1 MGWGILSYALVA
13 ALVLILLSAGIE
25 DARRREIANWKNA
38 AIALMAPAWW
48 YFQGYGLSDT
58 AWQLGIALAVFAVF
72 AGAFHFGWMGG
83 GDVKM
88 IGALALWLPMQAVF
102 FMLMVMSVIG
112 GVLTLIMMLDHWRRK
127 APGAV
132 ETPYGV
138 AIAMASMI
146 ALSEPIF
153 NQFA

>member
-38 AIALMAPAWW
+38 AIALMAPLWW
-48 YFQGYGLSDT
+48 FLQGYGLAD
-58 AWQLGIALAVFAVF
+58 AGIQLVIALAVFAVF

-88 IGALALWLPMQAVF
+88 IGALALWLPMQALF

>member
-1 MGWGILSYALVA
+1 MDWGILSYALAA

-25 DARRREIANWKNA
+25 DARTREIANWKNA

-48 YFQGYGLSDT
+48 YIQGYGLSD
-58 AWQLGIALAVFAVF
+58 AAIQFGIALAVFAVF
-72 AGAFHFGWMGG
+72 VGAFHFGWMGG

-88 IGALALWLPMQAVF
+88 IVALALWLPGQTLLS
-102 FMLMVMSVIG
+102 MLVIMSVIG

-153 NQFA
+153 NQFT

>member
-1 MGWGILSYALVA
+1 MGWGILSYVLGG

-25 DARRREIANWKNA
+25 DARTREIANWKNA

-48 YFQGYGLSDT
+48 WVLGYGWADV
-58 AWQLGIALAVFAVF
+58 AWQVGIAVGVFALFV
-72 AGAFHFGWMGG
+72 GAFHFGWMGG

-88 IGALALWLPMQAVF
+88 IGALALWLPGPTLF
-102 FMLMVMSVIG
+102 FMLMVMSIIG
-112 GVLTLIMMLDHWRRK
+112 GVLTLIMMFDHWRRK

-138 AIAMASMI
+138 AIAMASMV
-146 ALSEPIF
+146 ALGEPIF
-153 NQFA
+153 NHFA

>member
-25 DARRREIANWKNA
+25 DARNREIANWKNA
-38 AIALMAPAWW
+38 AIALVAPAWW
-48 YFQGYGLSDT
+48 YVQGYGLGDV
-58 AWQLGIALAVFAVF
+58 AWQAGIALAVFAVF

-88 IGALALWLPMQAVF
+88 IGALALWLPMQALL

-153 NQFA
+153 NQFT

>member
-1 MGWGILSYALVA
+1 MGWGILSYVLGG

-25 DARRREIANWKNA
+25 DARIREIANWKNA

-48 YFQGYGLSDT
+48 LVQGYGWADV
-58 AWQLGIALAVFAVF
+58 AWQVGIAVGVFALFV
-72 AGAFHFGWMGG
+72 GAFHFGWMGG

-88 IGALALWLPMQAVF
+88 IGALALWLPGPTLF
-102 FMLMVMSVIG
+102 FMLMVMSIIG
-112 GVLTLIMMLDHWRRK
+112 GVLTLIMMFDHWRRK

-138 AIAMASMI
+138 AIAMASML
-146 ALSEPIF
+146 ALGEPIF
-153 NQFA
+153 NHFA

>member
-1 MGWGILSYALVA
+1 MGWGIPSFALVA
-13 ALVLILLSAGIE
+13 ALVMILLSAGIE

-38 AIALMAPAWW
+38 AIALLAPAWW
-48 YFQGYGLSDT
+48 YLQGYGLAD
-58 AWQLGIALAVFAVF
+58 AGIQFGIALAVFALFV
-72 AGAFHFGWMGG
+72 GAFYFGWMGG

-88 IGALALWLPMQAVF
+88 IGALALWLPGQALL
-102 FMLMVMSVIG
+102 FMLVIMSIIG

-153 NQFA
+153 NQFT

>member
-1 MGWGILSYALVA
+1 MGWGILSYSLVG

-25 DARRREIANWKNA
+25 DARHREIANWKNA

-48 YFQGYGLSDT
+48 YFQSYGWADVGIQV
-58 AWQLGIALAVFAVF
+58 AIALAVFALFV
-72 AGAFHFGWMGG
+72 GAFHFGWMGG

-88 IGALALWLPMQAVF
+88 IGALALWLPLQGVF
-102 FMLMVMSVIG
+102 FMLMVMSIIG
-112 GVLTLIMMLDHWRRK
+112 GVLTLVMMLDHWRRK

>member
-1 MGWGILSYALVA
+1 MGWGILSYVLGG

-25 DARRREIANWKNA
+25 DARTREIANWKNA

-48 YFQGYGLSDT
+48 WVLGYGWADV
-58 AWQLGIALAVFAVF
+58 AWQVGIAVGVFALFV
-72 AGAFHFGWMGG
+72 GAFHFGWMGG

-88 IGALALWLPMQAVF
+88 IGALALWLPGQTLL
-102 FMLMVMSVIG
+102 FMLMVMSIIG
-112 GVLTLIMMLDHWRRK
+112 GVLTLIMMFDHWRRK

-138 AIAMASMI
+138 AIAMASML
-146 ALSEPIF
+146 ALGEPIF
-153 NQFA
+153 NHFA

>member
-1 MGWGILSYALVA
+1 MGWGIPSFALVA

-48 YFQGYGLSDT
+48 YIQGYGLAD
-58 AWQLGIALAVFAVF
+58 AGIQLVIALAVFAVF

-88 IGALALWLPMQAVF
+88 IGALALWLPLQALF

-153 NQFA
+153 NQFG

>member
-1 MGWGILSYALVA
+1 MGWGILSYVLGG

-25 DARRREIANWKNA
+25 DARTREIANWKNA

-48 YFQGYGLSDT
+48 WVLGYGWADV
-58 AWQLGIALAVFAVF
+58 AWQVGIAVGVFALFV
-72 AGAFHFGWMGG
+72 GAFHFGWMGG

-88 IGALALWLPMQAVF
+88 IGALALWLPGQTLL
-102 FMLMVMSVIG
+102 FMLMVMSIIG
-112 GVLTLIMMLDHWRRK
+112 GVLTLIMMFDHWRRK

-138 AIAMASMI
+138 AIAMASMV
-146 ALSEPIF
+146 ALGEPIF
-153 NQFA
+153 NHFA

>member
-1 MGWGILSYALVA
+1 LGWGILSYVLGG

-25 DARRREIANWKNA
+25 DARIREIANWKNA

-48 YFQGYGLSDT
+48 WVQSYGWSDA
-58 AWQLGIALAVFAVF
+58 AWQIGIAVGVFALFV
-72 AGAFHFGWMGG
+72 GAFHFGWMGG

-88 IGALALWLPMQAVF
+88 IGALALWLPGPALL
-102 FMLMVMSVIG
+102 FMLLVMSIIG
-112 GVLTLIMMLDHWRRK
+112 GVLTLIMMFDHWRRK

-138 AIAMASMI
+138 AIAMASMV
-146 ALSEPIF
+146 ALGEPIF
-153 NQFA
+153 NHFA